1 MKKLIAIAMLIGAVA
16 CQDQKSTSTEEY
28 SAAENKIEAQE
39 FQSAEIQQE
48 SIDRI
53 LQGYLNIKDAL
64 VKTDAKAVSFAA
76 DGILFDLEQ
85 NQNKTIEKLF
95 KEVRLIAESND
106 IGEQR
111 IYFEGLSNNMYTFTK
126 NMKTEMTVYL
136 QHCPMAFDN
145 KGASWIS
152 DEEKVY
158 NPYFGDKMLRCGK
171 MKEKIN

>member
-1 MKKLIAIAMLIGAVA
+1 MKKLIASAMLIGTMA
-16 CQDQKSTSTEEY
+16 CQDQKTTSSEGYLATD
-28 SAAENKIEAQE
+28 NNIEAQE
-39 FQSAEIQQE
+39 FQLVEIQQE
-48 SIDRI
+48 TADRI
-53 LQGYLNIKDAL
+53 LLGYLNIKDAL

-85 NQNKTIEKLF
+85 NENKTIDKLF

-106 IGEQR
+106 IEMQR

-126 NMKTEMTVYL
+126 TLKTGMTVYL
-136 QHCPMAFDN
+136 QHCPMAFDDR
-145 KGASWIS
+145 GASWIS

-171 MKEKIN
+171 VTEIIN